1 MTAPLPPYDEVIA
14 HKKKLVAQLQVMT
27 PLASLRA
34 LASMQARPRD
44 VRSVLR
50 ENRVALVARVM
61 NPGSGAD
68 QGQSAGPYDPVALA
82 RRLVAHGA
90 QALMVLTDERY
101 YQGGIE
107 HLTLVASA
115 VDVPVIRQDFVL
127 DEYQVVET
135 RAAGADGLLLIA
147 SMLDADRLRSL
158 ISATQRNLM
167 TEVVQVRNE
176 DDLRMALPFEPRV
189 IAISNRDPHTG
200 ALDLATTCRLVPLIP
215 RHITTVSMGGLGT
228 PQDVA
233 SVLAGVDGVLVDE
246 ELLCDPQA
254 GAAVA
259 SMLSRP
265 F

>member
-1 MTAPLPPYDEVIA
+1 MTAPLPPFDEVIA
-14 HKKKLVAQLQVMT
+14 HKRRLVDQLQVMT

-44 VRSVLR
+44 VRSALR
-50 ENRVALVARVM
+50 DNRVALVARVM
-61 NPGSGAD
+61 NPAAAD
-68 QGQSAGPYDPVALA
+68 ERDQAHTPYDPVALA

-90 QALMVLTDERY
+90 QALVVLTDERY
-101 YQGGIE
+101 YHGGIE

-135 RAAGADGLLLIA
+135 RAAGADGLLLVA
-147 SMLDADRLRSL
+147 SMLDGDGLRRL

-167 TEVVQVRNE
+167 TEVVQVHNE
-176 DDLRMALPFEPRV
+176 DELRMALPFEPRV
-189 IAISNRDPHTG
+189 IAISNRNPQTG
-200 ALDLATTCRLVPLIP
+200 AVDLATTCRLMALIP

-228 PQDVA
+228 LQDVGR
-233 SVLAGVDGVLVDE
+233 VLVGVDGVLVDE
-246 ELLCDPQA
+246 ALLRNPQA

-259 SMLSRP
+259 SLLSRSS
-265 F
+265 